1 MQRFLVVYHG
11 ILPLL
16 FFILE
21 CVYQETDT
29 RDACHI
35 THVIGE
41 GCEGGVLIP
50 FRRKLFFSNTSSNPT
65 IPACV
70 AQIEIPFPIFLLF
83 FFQESQYQ
91 CTKSHFPASTKGK
104 SQFPF
109 YPFTTLIGNTLA
121 NVHHQCSCS
130 IFSMEWC
137 KMRYET
143 VLLLSCIEHEF
154 SLYFQHCHCPFSYP
168 SSGHSGL

>member
-109 YPFTTLIGNTLA
+109 YPFTTLHFVLL
-121 NVHHQCSCS
+121 V
-130 IFSMEWC
+130 
-137 KMRYET
+137 KR
-143 VLLLSCIEHEF
+143 VLLLDVF
-154 SLYFQHCHCPFSYP
+154 TLVDRFTVFQVLMKMSFIFRLNVRDCRANVIFYCNFYQ
-168 SSGHSGL
+168 